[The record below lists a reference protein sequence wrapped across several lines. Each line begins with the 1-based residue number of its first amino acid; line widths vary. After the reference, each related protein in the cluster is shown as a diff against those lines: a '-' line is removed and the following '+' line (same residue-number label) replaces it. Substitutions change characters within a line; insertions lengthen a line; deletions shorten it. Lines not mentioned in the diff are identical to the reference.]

1 MPSNKIFSF
10 NLDGQSDD
18 NIKGALLGLS
28 TKFDGV
34 IEWARQVDVNNVG
47 MQENILRL
55 IVSFDTLVSLC
66 IDSDIFSEEDFN
78 SSLETRL
85 ESVRGSMP
93 SEESVIIVPK
103 KKIFP
108 SR

>member
-10 NLDGQSDD
+10 NLDNNAD
-18 NIKGALLGLS
+18 NIKGALLGLTS
-28 TKFDGV
+28 KFDGI
-34 IEWARQVDVNNVG
+34 IEWARQVDNNNVG

-55 IVSFDTLVSLC
+55 IVSFDTLVALC
-66 IDSDIFSEEDFN
+66 IEKEVFSEEEFN
-78 SSLETRL
+78 SLLDTRL
-85 ESVRGSMP
+85 ASVRESFP
-93 SEESVIIVPK
+93 SEESTIIIPK